1 MNIVL
6 NHLTSYGDSTAMWLD
21 TTGDFSVEEAV
32 EILNTKQVSN
42 PISSVIRI
50 LIVEQM
56 SHGILERLQVSLVFD
71 LNAAQAVIDALFQR
85 KSVSGIL
92 YPQK

>member
-1 MNIVL
+1 
-6 NHLTSYGDSTAMWLD
+6 MWLD

>member
-1 MNIVL
+1 
-6 NHLTSYGDSTAMWLD
+6 MWLD

-85 KSVSGIL
+85 KSVGGIL